1 MKTPISD
8 RLEMDHRRPYGLVS
22 RLVAVGILAASLSMQ
37 AMQAMPAMPVA
48 ADETDELDQKYKTF
62 LNKDAVYIMLPKERE
77 KFLELRTDRE
87 RDTFSENFWQVR
99 DPIPETL
106 ANEFK
111 DEHHKRMKEADQKFR
126 EARQGWRTE
135 RGQMYITLGPPYD
148 IMRYPNTQRL
158 VPLEVWQYQGLEIRG
173 VPVAPRFMF
182 FKRHGVGEY
191 RLYSPVFDGMKQLI
205 GDKRIAAQV
214 GFGNNIPY
222 QWRQEFDLEIMD
234 AAVGI
239 GPGYTGH
246 ASEEVLMLITQ
257 PGYTFE
263 HLNRD
268 IASRVTADVSFGR
281 DLPVELETDYFRGGD
296 DFTDVHIALE
306 IKAEDLH
313 VNQYED
319 SMRGRIDLFGT
330 VTTPDGQI
338 VEEFRDTAELKIEEY
353 DWDQAQKFPFLYQR
367 KLSLLPGRY
376 NLQLIARDFVVRQIA
391 TLNRT
396 LSVPA
401 FPSDTMS
408 VSSVLA
414 GFKADSL
421 QGVPLD
427 APFAHTFGRLVIY
440 PKPDQVFGLTQRVL
454 AFLQVYYPQDKVDTN
469 TLEIQARF
477 LLRTAD
483 QTVLDET
490 NRYRPDIAGADGS
503 VDILK
508 NLAGPFPAPGDYTL
522 EVELSEATTGFSD
535 LARID
540 FRIHPTAQP
549 MGRLSTMGVEELRRE
564 HKLLLNAHKYL
575 LAGDY
580 EKAATRFQAALD
592 YDPTLQSA
600 RLGKARAEIYSG
612 DPASGEKTAR
622 QALEREPKDFEAV
635 TMLGL
640 ALFRQERFEQA
651 ATTYREA
658 IGIGGESIGLL
669 NALGEAEFYS
679 DKIDAA
685 KAAFNRSLEIEPDQR
700 AVKQFLSQMEV
711 SGSTL
716 RQP

>member
-8 RLEMDHRRPYGLVS
+8 RLDLNHRRPYGLVS
-22 RLVAVGILAASLSMQ
+22 TLLTVGILAASLSL
-37 AMQAMPAMPVA
+37 PARPA
-48 ADETDELDQKYKTF
+48 AGDETDDLGKKYKTF
-62 LNKDAVYIMLPKERE
+62 LDKDAIYIMLPKERE

-87 RDTFSENFWQVR
+87 RDAFMESFWQVR

-106 ANEFK
+106 TNEFQE
-111 DEHHKRMKEADQKFR
+111 EHYKRMKEADKKFR
-126 EARQGWRTE
+126 EARPGWRTE
-135 RGQMYITLGPPYD
+135 RGQMYITLGAPHD
-148 IMRYPNTQRL
+148 IMTHPNTQRL
-158 VPLEVWQYQGLEIRG
+158 VPLEVWQYQGLQIRG
-173 VPVAPRFMF
+173 VPTAPRFMF
-182 FKRHGVGEY
+182 FRRHGVGEY
-191 RLYSPVFDGMKQLI
+191 RLYSPVFDGMKGLI
-205 GDKRIAAQV
+205 GDKAIAAQV

-246 ASEEVLMLITQ
+246 ASEEVLMLITM

-281 DLPVELETDYFRGGD
+281 DLPVEIETDYFRGRD

-319 SMRGRIDLFGT
+319 GMRGRIDLFGT
-330 VTTPDGQI
+330 VTTADGEI
-338 VEEFRDTAELKIEEY
+338 VEEFRDTAELKIEEN
-353 DWDQAQKFPFLYQR
+353 DWDQAQNFPFLYQR
-367 KLSLLPGRY
+367 KISLLPGRY
-376 NLQLIARDFVVRQIA
+376 NLQLIARDFVVRQVA

-401 FPSDTMS
+401 FPTDALS
-408 VSSVLA
+408 VSSA
-414 GFKADSL
+414 FASFKADSL

-427 APFAHTFGRLVIY
+427 APFAHTFGRLVLY

-454 AFLQVYYPQDKVDTN
+454 AFLQVYYPQDKVDVDS
-469 TLEIQARF
+469 LEIQARF
-477 LLRTAD
+477 VLKTAD

-490 NRYRPDIAGADGS
+490 NRYRPDIGAADGS

-535 LARID
+535 IARID
-540 FRIHPTAQP
+540 FHIHPTAQP
-549 MGRLSTMGVEELRRE
+549 MGRLATMGVKEVGREE
-564 HKLLLNAHKYL
+564 KILLDAHKYL
-575 LAGDY
+575 LAGNY
-580 EKAATRFQAALD
+580 ERATTRFQAALD

-612 DPASGEKTAR
+612 DPATGEKTAR
-622 QALEREPKDFEAV
+622 QALEREPKDFEAT

-640 ALFRQERFEQA
+640 ALFRQERYEKA
-651 ATTYREA
+651 ATAYREA
-658 IGIGGESIGLL
+658 IDLGGESIGLL

-679 DKIDAA
+679 GKINAA
-685 KAAFNRSLEIEPDQR
+685 KAAFNRSLAIEPDQQ

-711 SGSTL
+711 SGSA
-716 RQP
+716 RPQP

>member
-1 MKTPISD
+1 MNTPVSD
-8 RLEMDHRRPYGLVS
+8 RLDIAHRRPYGLAS
-22 RLVAVGILAASLSMQ
+22 ALMAVGIPAASLL
-37 AMQAMPAMPVA
+37 QAMPAA
-48 ADETDELDQKYKTF
+48 ADETQELDQKYKTF

-77 KFLELRTDRE
+77 KFLELRVDRE
-87 RDTFSENFWQVR
+87 RDIFIENFWEVR

-111 DEHHKRMKEADQKFR
+111 DEHYKRMKEADQKFR

-135 RGQMYITLGPPYD
+135 RGQMYIAVGPPHD

-173 VPVAPRFMF
+173 VPTAPRFMF

-191 RLYSPVFDGMKQLI
+191 RLYSPVFDGMKQLV
-205 GDKRIAAQV
+205 GDKAIAAQV

-222 QWRQEFDLEIMD
+222 QWRQEFDVEIMD

-268 IASRVTADVSFGR
+268 IASRVSAEVSFGR
-281 DLPVELETDYFRGGD
+281 DLPVELETDYFRGRG

-313 VNQYED
+313 VNQYKD
-319 SMRGRIDLFGT
+319 SMLGRIDLFGT

-338 VEEFRDTAELKIEEY
+338 VEEFRDTAELKIEES

-408 VSSVLA
+408 VSSMFA

-454 AFLQVYYPQDKVDTN
+454 AFLQVYYPQDKVDTD

-490 NRYRPDIAGADGS
+490 NRYRPDIAAADGS

-508 NLAGPFPAPGDYTL
+508 ILAGPFPAPGDYTL

-535 LARID
+535 MARID
-540 FRIHPTAQP
+540 FQIHPTAQP
-549 MGRLSTMGVEELRRE
+549 VGRLSTMGVEELRRE
-564 HKLLLNAHKYL
+564 DKILLDAHKYL
-575 LAGDY
+575 LADDY
-580 EKAATRFQAALD
+580 EKATTRFQAALD

-622 QALEREPKDFEAV
+622 QALEREPKDFEAT

-640 ALFRQERFEQA
+640 ALFRQERYEQA

-658 IGIGGESIGLL
+658 ISIGGESIGLL

-679 DKIDAA
+679 GKIDAA
-685 KAAFNRSLEIEPDQR
+685 KAAFNRSLEMEPNQQ
-700 AVKQFLSQMEV
+700 AVEQFLSQMEV

-716 RQP
+716 QQP

>member
-1 MKTPISD
+1 MKTPLSD
-8 RLEMDHRRPYGLVS
+8 RLDIDHRRPYGLAS
-22 RLVAVGILAASLSMQ
+22 ALMAVGILAASLLQ
-37 AMQAMPAMPVA
+37 AIPAA
-48 ADETDELDQKYKTF
+48 ADETEELEQKYKTF
-62 LNKDAVYIMLPKERE
+62 LNKDAVYIMLSKERE
-77 KFLELRTDRE
+77 KFLELRADRE
-87 RDTFSENFWQVR
+87 RDIFIENFWEVR

-111 DEHHKRMKEADQKFR
+111 DEHYKRMQEANQKFC

-135 RGQMYITLGPPYD
+135 RGQMYIAVGPPRD

-173 VPVAPRFMF
+173 VPTAPRFMF
-182 FKRHGVGEY
+182 FKRNGVGEY
-191 RLYSPVFDGMKQLI
+191 RLYSPVFDGMKQLV
-205 GDKRIAAQV
+205 GDKAIAAQV
-214 GFGNNIPY
+214 GFGHKIPY
-222 QWRQEFDLEIMD
+222 QWRQEFDVEIMG

-268 IASRVTADVSFGR
+268 IASRVSAEVSFGR
-281 DLPVELETDYFRGGD
+281 DLPVELETDYFRGRG
-296 DFTDVHIALE
+296 DFTDIHIALE

-313 VNQYED
+313 VNQYKD

-338 VEEFRDTAELKIEEY
+338 VEEFRDTAELKIEES
-353 DWDQAQKFPFLYQR
+353 DWEQAQKFPFLYQR

-408 VSSVLA
+408 VSSVFA

-454 AFLQVYYPQDKVDTN
+454 AFFQVYYPQDKVDTD

-490 NRYRPDIAGADGS
+490 NRYRPDIAAADGS

-508 NLAGPFPAPGDYTL
+508 ILAGPFPAPGDYTL

-535 LARID
+535 MARID
-540 FRIHPTAQP
+540 FQIHPTAQP

-564 HKLLLNAHKYL
+564 DKILLDAHKYL

-580 EKAATRFQAALD
+580 EKATTRFQAALD

-622 QALEREPKDFEAV
+622 QALEREPKDFEAT
-635 TMLGL
+635 TMLGP
-640 ALFRQERFEQA
+640 ALFRQERYEQA
-651 ATTYREA
+651 ATTYGEA

-679 DKIDAA
+679 GKIDAA
-685 KAAFNRSLEIEPDQR
+685 KAAFNRSLEMEPNQQ
-700 AVKQFLSQMEV
+700 AVKQFLNQMEV

-716 RQP
+716 QQP

>member
-1 MKTPISD
+1 M
-8 RLEMDHRRPYGLVS
+8 R
-22 RLVAVGILAASLSMQ
+22 A
-37 AMQAMPAMPVA
+37 
-48 ADETDELDQKYKTF
+48 
-62 LNKDAVYIMLPKERE
+62 
-77 KFLELRTDRE
+77 DRE
-87 RDTFSENFWQVR
+87 RDIFIENFWEVR

-111 DEHHKRMKEADQKFR
+111 DEHYKRMQEANQKFR

-135 RGQMYITLGPPYD
+135 RGQMYIAVGPPRD

-173 VPVAPRFMF
+173 VPTAPRFMF
-182 FKRHGVGEY
+182 FKRNGVGEY
-191 RLYSPVFDGMKQLI
+191 RLYSHVFDGMKQLV
-205 GDKRIAAQV
+205 GDKAIAAQV
-214 GFGNNIPY
+214 GFGHKIPY
-222 QWRQEFDLEIMD
+222 QWRQEFDVEIMD

-268 IASRVTADVSFGR
+268 IASRVSAEVSFGR
-281 DLPVELETDYFRGGD
+281 DLPVELETDYFRGRG
-296 DFTDVHIALE
+296 DFTDIHIALE

-313 VNQYED
+313 VNQYKD

-338 VEEFRDTAELKIEEY
+338 VEEFRDTAELKIEES
-353 DWDQAQKFPFLYQR
+353 DWEQAQKFPFLYQR

-408 VSSVLA
+408 VSSVFA

-454 AFLQVYYPQDKVDTN
+454 AFFQVYYPQDKVDTD

-490 NRYRPDIAGADGS
+490 NRYRPDIAAADGS

-508 NLAGPFPAPGDYTL
+508 ILAGPFLAPGDYTL

-535 LARID
+535 MARID
-540 FRIHPTAQP
+540 FQIHPTAQP

-564 HKLLLNAHKYL
+564 DKILLDAHKYL

-580 EKAATRFQAALD
+580 EKATTRLLWTTIRHFSRRAWARQEQKSI
-592 YDPTLQSA
+592 PVIRRPVRK
-600 RLGKARAEIYSG
+600 RLGKPWRESPRTSKRPPCWVRHSSDRSG
-612 DPASGEKTAR
+612 MSRQLPLTAR
-622 QALEREPKDFEAV
+622 RSASAESRLPAERSRGSRV
-635 TMLGL
+635 
-640 ALFRQERFEQA
+640 LFRQDRCSE
-651 ATTYREA
+651 
-658 IGIGGESIGLL
+658 G
-669 NALGEAEFYS
+669 
-679 DKIDAA
+679 
-685 KAAFNRSLEIEPDQR
+685 SL
-700 AVKQFLSQMEV
+700 
-711 SGSTL
+711 
-716 RQP
+716 QPVG